1 MKTTWTLA
9 ACALALALC
18 GCAGGGATPEPVASE
33 VSLQRED
40 TEGERHDLDGALARG
55 ETVAFVFW
63 QTWCESCA
71 EEAPAIKA
79 AAAQEQGKIHFV
91 GVIPGK
97 AETVDEAEVAQVR
110 ARWGYDFPQLRDTDM
125 SLTKALGVKGTPTI
139 VVLGSERTVLY
150 HAHRPPADWA
160 SLRGASF
167 AASSDESGKDLSQ
180 PDLGGQDSQGAECKD
195 GVCPLP
201 ANE

>member
-1 MKTTWTLA
+1 VKTTWTLA
-9 ACALALALC
+9 GALALALS
-18 GCAGGGATPEPVASE
+18 GCAGGGGNPEPVPSE
-33 VSLQRED
+33 VSLRVSD
-40 TEGERHDLDGALARG
+40 TDGRAHDLDGALARG

-71 EEAPAIKA
+71 EEAPSIKA
-79 AAAQEQGKIHFV
+79 AAAQERGKIHFV
-91 GVIPGK
+91 GVVPGK
-97 AETVDEAEVAQVR
+97 AETVDEAEVAAVR
-110 ARWGYDFPQLRDTDM
+110 ARWGYDFPQLRDADM

-167 AASSDESGKDLSQ
+167 AVADDAPGDLTQ
-180 PDLGGQDSQGAECKD
+180 PKLGGAGAGDAECKD

-201 ANE
+201 TNE

>member
-1 MKTTWTLA
+1 VKTAWTMA
-9 ACALALALC
+9 ACALALALS
-18 GCAGGGATPEPVASE
+18 GCAADGARPEPVPGE
-33 VSLQRED
+33 VSLDRED
-40 TEGERHDLDGALARG
+40 TDGKRHDLEGALARG

-71 EEAPAIKA
+71 EEAPLIKA

-91 GVIPGK
+91 GVVPGK
-97 AETVDEAEVAQVR
+97 AETVDEAEVEQVR
-110 ARWGYDFPQLRDTDM
+110 ARWGYDFPQLRDADM

-160 SLRGASF
+160 SLRGKSF
-167 AASSDESGKDLSQ
+167 AASDEPGAELSQ
-180 PDLGGQDSQGAECKD
+180 PDLGGQGAGAECKD

>member
-1 MKTTWTLA
+1 MRTTWTLA
-9 ACALALALC
+9 ACALALALT
-18 GCAGGGATPEPVASE
+18 GCAGDGEGPEPVPSE
-33 VSLQRED
+33 VSLQVSD
-40 TEGERHDLDGALARG
+40 TDGRAHDLDGALARG

-71 EEAPAIKA
+71 EEAPLIKA

-91 GVIPGK
+91 GVVPGK
-97 AETVDEAEVAQVR
+97 AETVDEAEVATVR
-110 ARWGYDFPQLRDTDM
+110 ARWGYDFPQLRDADM

-150 HAHRPPADWA
+150 HAHRPPAEWA
-160 SLRGASF
+160 SLRGQSF
-167 AASSDESGKDLSQ
+167 TVSDEASEADSTQ
-180 PDLGGQDSQGAECKD
+180 PKLGEGPQGDECKD